1 MTISL
6 IGTSGQNAIPTF
18 GGFNQSEFNTQKH
31 HQRHEIGNASFVE
44 QEHTHK
50 MYSGRNPLDAPGATK
65 DQTTRF
71 GLNKVYGWRE
81 QTLGKVIPA
90 QTETLQAEQ
99 TAMRKSGFGGSDAS
113 RLSRSLRHGFGQNDP
128 SLQHL
133 LSDQQVS
140 PAVPAKWF
148 SQSVAYLHSDVGV
161 PSAIN
166 QNMLDNTT
174 HNTFPHELKGI
185 RRGKHN
191 HTDLAYE
198 RKPEVH
204 NFSNVGT
211 GVHSTRGVAGTNMT
225 RGFHASRGPLERP
238 LLLSDLPAPSQP
250 NIEPTQWP
258 GPLEETSNRRA
269 FLVAS

>member
-18 GGFNQSEFNTQKH
+18 GGFNQSEFNIQKH
-31 HQRHEIGNASFVE
+31 HGRHEIGNASFVE
-44 QEHTHK
+44 QEHSHK

-65 DQTTRF
+65 EQTSKF
-71 GLNKVYGWRE
+71 GVNKVYGWRE
-81 QTLGKVIPA
+81 QTLGGQIPA
-90 QTETLQAEQ
+90 QTETIQWEQ
-99 TAMRKSGFGGSDAS
+99 TAMRRLKFDGSDPS

-128 SLQHL
+128 ALQHL
-133 LSDQQVS
+133 LLDQQVS
-140 PAVPAKWF
+140 PVVPAKWF

-174 HNTFPHELKGI
+174 HNTFPRELKGI

-191 HTDLAYE
+191 HTDLIHE

-204 NFSNVGT
+204 NFSNVGA
-211 GVHSTRGVAGTNMT
+211 GVHSTRGVAGTNMIT
-225 RGFHASRGPLERP
+225 GFRATRGPLERP
-238 LLLSDLPAPSQP
+238 LLLSDLPAASQP
-250 NIEPTQWP
+250 NIQPTEWP
-258 GPLEETSNRRA
+258 GALEQTSNRRA